1 MKKLLL
7 ISCFA
12 VLKIFALDIPIEK
25 TELRKFGKSID
36 VNSQIVQLS
45 STKQSVT
52 TLLDG
57 RIKKYFIS
65 EGQKIQQ
72 GQKVALIESI
82 TLSQMSAE
90 YLSLKEQY
98 KSLLSNYTAN
108 KSLQKKGIV
117 SLKELNQS
125 NIERNE
131 MLSKLNTLKSQLQ
144 AVGIN
149 VKELKRTI
157 SSYLLYSQTTGV
169 VSELL
174 KPLDASLSR
183 DDALFS
189 VVKNQ
194 TFYLKSFIPL
204 EYAKEI
210 KVGQRVSLNY
220 NKSSLS
226 TSIERI
232 LPEVDLQTQRLV
244 TLSPL
249 DNSSNNLFSNAFVAS
264 TIYFNTDK
272 SYISVKKTALTFLN
286 NEWVVFVPKEESHE
300 DDKKK
305 DSKHKDDHKDE
316 DGHNDEEAHDNIEGD
331 DHKDEDGHN
340 EEEAHDDKDGESHE
354 EEPQYEARDV
364 KVIDQDDTYVAIEGL
379 NINEEYVSDKSY
391 YVKSLVLKSSMGD
404 GHGH

>member
-7 ISCFA
+7 ISCFT
-12 VLKIFALDIPIEK
+12 VLNIFALDIPIEK

-52 TLLDG
+52 TVLDG
-57 RIKKYFIS
+57 RIKKYFIRA
-65 EGQKIQQ
+65 GQKIQQ

-108 KSLQKKGIV
+108 ESLQKKGIV
-117 SLKELNQS
+117 SLKELNQA

-131 MLSKLNTLKSQLQ
+131 MLSKLNTVKSQLQ

-149 VKELKRTI
+149 VKDLKKTT
-157 SSYLLYSQTTGV
+157 SNYVLYSHTTGV

-174 KPLDASLSR
+174 KPLHASVSQ
-183 DDALFS
+183 DDELFS

-194 TFYLKSFIPL
+194 AFYLKSFIPL

-210 KVGQRVSLNY
+210 KIGQRVSLNY
-220 NKSSLS
+220 NKSTFS

-232 LPEVDLQTQRLV
+232 LPEVDLQTQRMV
-244 TLSPL
+244 TLSSL
-249 DNSSNNLFSNAFVAS
+249 EKSSDNLFANAFVAS

-286 NEWVVFVPKEESHE
+286 NEWVVFVPKEEKHE

-305 DSKHKDDHKDE
+305 NAKHIDNHKDDDHDEKDGHKDD
-316 DGHNDEEAHDNIEGD
+316 DGHEDEEA
-331 DHKDEDGHN
+331 
-340 EEEAHDDKDGESHE
+340 
-354 EEPQYEARDV
+354 QYEARDV
-364 KVIDQDDTYVAIEGL
+364 KIIDQDDTYVAVEGL
-379 NINEEYVSDKSY
+379 NINEEYVSDKTY